1 MKFNYECNHSYILY
15 EWTKITDTC
24 LITLTLLV
32 LSISLIQNIR
42 WKAPKLIIAILIMLA
57 L

>member
-15 EWTKITDTC
+15 EWAKITDTC
-24 LITLTLLV
+24 LITVTLLV
-32 LSISLIQNIR
+32 LSVSLIQNIR